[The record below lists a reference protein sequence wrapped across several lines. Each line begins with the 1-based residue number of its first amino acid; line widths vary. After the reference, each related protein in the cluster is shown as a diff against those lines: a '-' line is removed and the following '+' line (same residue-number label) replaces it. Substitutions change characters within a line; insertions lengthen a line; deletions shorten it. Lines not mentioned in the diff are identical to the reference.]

1 MKMRGP
7 RSRKHID
14 EDAIK
19 QKNETKK
26 DLRTLLICG
35 DEDGYVAL
43 LKELKPHITPEELVS
58 LVLRFREERANL
70 SRGTAL

>member
-35 DEDGYVAL
+35 DEG
-43 LKELKPHITPEELVS
+43 
-58 LVLRFREERANL
+58 L
-70 SRGTAL
+70 SP